1 MCVIYVWLRWVFTA
15 AQPSLSLCER
25 GLVIAVAYFVAEHR
39 LWACRLSRS
48 GFWAL
53 AGWLVSRVAWA

>member
-1 MCVIYVWLRWVFTA
+1 MLGKAGAWQGGRQGLVCVIYVWLRWVFTA

-39 LWACRLSRS
+39 LRVFRLSR
-48 GFWAL
+48 
-53 AGWLVSRVAWA
+53 